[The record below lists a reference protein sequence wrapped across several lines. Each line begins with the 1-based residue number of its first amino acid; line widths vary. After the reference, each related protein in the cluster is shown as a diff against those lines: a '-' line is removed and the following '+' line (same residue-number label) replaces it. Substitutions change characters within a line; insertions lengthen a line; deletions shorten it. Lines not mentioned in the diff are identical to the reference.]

1 MSTVCDTLAWPTFSE
16 TSLRSRGLVCVQPWY
31 PSTVQPRDWPDAPR
45 RSGQQRAD
53 SPMRLERVSRF
64 SSRILTSRLADDRA
78 SRAEMASQPRP
89 PQPSSLTTR
98 STLSLSS
105 GSVSPFRFVWR
116 AGRAPCRSQD
126 AVYPARQVIPNA
138 ADVAPVGV
146 APVG

>member
-1 MSTVCDTLAWPTFSE
+1 MSTVCDTLAWPNLSE
-16 TSLRSRGLVCVQPWY
+16 TSHHSRGLAPVQPWY
-31 PSTVQPRDWPDAPR
+31 PSTVQSRG
-45 RSGQQRAD
+45 SRAD

-64 SSRILTSRLADDRA
+64 PSRIPSSQLADDRA
-78 SRAEMASQPRP
+78 SRAEMASRPRP

-98 STLSLSS
+98 RTLSLPS

>member
-1 MSTVCDTLAWPTFSE
+1 MSTVCDTVAWPKFSE
-16 TSLRSRGLVCVQPWY
+16 TSHRSRGLVCVQPWY
-31 PSTVQPRDWPDAPR
+31 PSTVQPRDWPDALR
-45 RSGQQRAD
+45 RSGQRAD
-53 SPMRLERVSRF
+53 APMRLERVSRF
-64 SSRILTSRLADDRA
+64 PSRNPSNWLADRA
-78 SRAEMASQPRP
+78 TRVEMASRPRP

-98 STLSLSS
+98 STLSLPS

-116 AGRAPCRSQD
+116 ADRAPCRSQD

>member
-1 MSTVCDTLAWPTFSE
+1 MSTVCDTLAWPNLSE
-16 TSLRSRGLVCVQPWY
+16 TSHRSRGLVCVQPWY
-31 PSTVQPRDWPDAPR
+31 PSTVQPRGP
-45 RSGQQRAD
+45 RAD

-64 SSRILTSRLADDRA
+64 PSRIPSSQLADDRA
-78 SRAEMASQPRP
+78 SRAEMASRPRP

-98 STLSLSS
+98 RTLSLPS

-146 APVG
+146 APAG

>member
-1 MSTVCDTLAWPTFSE
+1 MSTVCDTLAWPNLSE
-16 TSLRSRGLVCVQPWY
+16 TSHHSRGLVRVQPWY
-31 PSTVQPRDWPDAPR
+31 PSTVQSRG
-45 RSGQQRAD
+45 SRAD

-64 SSRILTSRLADDRA
+64 PSRNPSNWLADRA
-78 SRAEMASQPRP
+78 TRVEMASRPRP

-98 STLSLSS
+98 RTLSLPS

>member
-1 MSTVCDTLAWPTFSE
+1 MSTVCDTLAWSTLPATPI
-16 TSLRSRGLVCVQPWY
+16 RRGLVCVQPWF
-31 PSTVQPRDWPDAPR
+31 PSTVQPRDWPSAPQW
-45 RSGQQRAD
+45 SGQRAD

-64 SSRILTSRLADDRA
+64 PSRIPSSRS
-78 SRAEMASQPRP
+78 RP
-89 PQPSSLTTR
+89 PQPSSLTTK
-98 STLSLSS
+98 STLSLVSD
-105 GSVSPFRFVWR
+105 SVRPFRFVWR